1 MSQRIVHLCYSGT
14 SGSSRT
20 AVNIAA
26 GSAEP
31 KRHAYVL
38 YGARAVRADYS
49 RQLDELGC
57 EWRYVRKP
65 RGLLSRAYGHVAPE
79 ILRLEPACVIF
90 HGSRSLPL
98 LWRVQLKSPGLATV
112 AVQHGPSKEI
122 TSWWRRQTC
131 VQFSE
136 AADRTVTVSDGMAE
150 LISRYGMLA
159 DACGAVRVIPNG
171 IDVDYWHGEPPAP
184 RASGP
189 VRLAMVATLDARK
202 GHKVLLRAVAE
213 LRSAGR
219 NVACDIVGGGPQM
232 RKCQVLTGKLGIA
245 DIVRFC
251 GDTDRDG
258 VRDALRGADIVCHA
272 ALTESFGLA
281 VLEAMAAA
289 RPVVATATV
298 GVREIVEHER
308 TGLLV
313 QPGDA
318 AGMAAAVA
326 RLMDD
331 TQMARD
337 MALAGRQVARNRY
350 DHRRMAA
357 GYEDIADK
365 AIMARG
371 ARE

>member
-20 AVNIAA
+20 AINIAA

-31 KRHAYVL
+31 TRHAYVL
-38 YGARAVRADYS
+38 YGARAVRADYGE
-49 RQLDELGC
+49 QLDALGC

-65 RGLLSRAYGHVAPE
+65 GGLLSRAYRGVAPE

-98 LWRVQLKSPGLATV
+98 LWRLRLKSPALATV
-112 AVQHGPSKEI
+112 AVQHGPSREI

-131 VQFSE
+131 VQFSQ

-150 LISRYGMLA
+150 LISRYRTLA
-159 DACGAVRVIPNG
+159 DACRPLTVIPNG
-171 IDVDYWHGEPPAP
+171 IDVDYWRGEPPAP
-184 RASGP
+184 PASGP

-202 GHKVLLRAVAE
+202 GHNVLLRTVAQ

-219 NVACDIVGGGPQM
+219 NVACDLLGDGPQM
-232 RKCQVLTGKLGIA
+232 GKLQVLAGKLGIA
-245 DIVRFC
+245 DIVQFR
-251 GDTDRDG
+251 GDTDRHG
-258 VRDALRGADIVCHA
+258 VRDALRRAHIVCHA

-298 GVREIVEHER
+298 GAAEIVEHER

-313 QPGDA
+313 QPGDPDA
-318 AGMAAAVA
+318 MAAAVA

-331 TQMARD
+331 AQLCRD
-337 MALAGRQVARNRY
+337 MALAGRQVARDRY
-350 DHRRMAA
+350 SHRRMAA
-357 GYEDIADK
+357 AYEDVADK
-365 AIMARG
+365 VLGGRANA
-371 ARE
+371 

>member
-1 MSQRIVHLCYSGT
+1 MLQRIVHLCYSGT

-38 YGARAVRADYS
+38 YGARALRADYS
-49 RQLDELGC
+49 EQLDELGC

-65 RGLLSRAYGHVAPE
+65 RGLLSRAYRRVAPE
-79 ILRLEPACVIF
+79 ILRLEPACVFF

-98 LWRVQLKSPGLATV
+98 LWRLQLKSPALATM
-112 AVQHGPSKEI
+112 AVQHGPSREI
-122 TSWWRRQTC
+122 TSWCRRQTC

-150 LISRYGMLA
+150 LIDRYRTLA
-159 DACGAVRVIPNG
+159 DACRPLTVIPNG
-171 IDVDYWHGEPPAP
+171 VDVDYWHDEPPAP
-184 RASGP
+184 PASGP
-189 VRLAMVATLDARK
+189 VRLVMVATLDARK

-219 NVACDIVGGGPQM
+219 NVACDIVGDGP
-232 RKCQVLTGKLGIA
+232 KAHKLEALAAKLGIA
-245 DIVRFC
+245 DIVQFR
-251 GDTDRDG
+251 GDTGRDG
-258 VRDALRGADIVCHA
+258 VRDALRQAHIVCHA

-289 RPVVATATV
+289 RPVVATATI
-298 GVREIVEHER
+298 GVREIIEHER

-313 QPGDA
+313 QPGDPDA
-318 AGMAAAVA
+318 MAAAIA
-326 RLMDD
+326 RLIEN
-331 TQMARD
+331 TQMGRD
-337 MALAGRQVARNRY
+337 MALAARQVARDRY
-350 DHRRMAA
+350 SHRRMAA
-357 GYEDIADK
+357 AYEDIADQV
-365 AIMARG
+365 MRG
-371 ARE
+371 RANT

>member
-38 YGARAVRADYS
+38 YGARAPRADYGEQFD
-49 RQLDELGC
+49 RLGC
-57 EWRYVRKP
+57 AWRYVRKP
-65 RGLLSRAYGHVAPE
+65 RGVLSRAYRHVAPE
-79 ILRLEPACVIF
+79 ILRLEPACVFF

-98 LWRVQLKSPGLATV
+98 LWRLQLKSPKLATV
-112 AVQHGPSKEI
+112 AVQHGPSSEI

-150 LISRYGMLA
+150 LIERYRMLA
-159 DACGAVRVIPNG
+159 DACRPLTVIPNG
-171 IDVDYWHGEPPAP
+171 IDVDYWQGEPPALP
-184 RASGP
+184 ASGP
-189 VRLAMVATLDARK
+189 VRLVMVATLDSRK
-202 GHKVLLRAVAE
+202 GHKIFLLAVAQ

-219 NVACDIVGGGPQM
+219 NVACDIVGDGPQA
-232 RKCQVLTGKLGIA
+232 RKLKAVAASLGIA
-245 DIVRFC
+245 DIVQFR
-251 GDTDRDG
+251 GDTNRDG
-258 VRDALRGADIVCHA
+258 VRDALRRAHIVCHA

-298 GVREIVEHER
+298 GVREIVQHER

-313 QPGDA
+313 QPDDA
-318 AGMAAAVA
+318 AAMAAAIA

-331 TQMARD
+331 TQIGREMAI
-337 MALAGRQVARNRY
+337 AGRQVARDRY
-350 DHRRMAA
+350 SHRRMATA
-357 GYEDIADK
+357 YEDVADK
-365 AIMARG
+365 VLLGRASP
-371 ARE
+371 